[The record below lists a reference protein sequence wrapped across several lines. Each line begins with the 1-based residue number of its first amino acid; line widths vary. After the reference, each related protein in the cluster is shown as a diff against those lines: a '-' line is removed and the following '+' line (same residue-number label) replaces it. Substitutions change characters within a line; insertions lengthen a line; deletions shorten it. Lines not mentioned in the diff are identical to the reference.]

1 MSCCGK
7 KRQQWQQLAVPR
19 EPAPA
24 SVPREP
30 APASFQPVLENPV
43 KVRYHGH
50 GTFLTKGPVTGYQYL
65 FAAKEPGLMVDGRDA
80 AMLVAGSNKLSL
92 AEG

>member
-19 EPAPA
+19 EPSPA

-43 KVRYHGH
+43 KVHYNGN
-50 GTFLTKGPVTGYQYL
+50 GTFLTKGPITGYQYL
-65 FAAKEPGLMVDGRDA
+65 FTAKEGLMVDGRDA
-80 AMLVAGSNKLSL
+80 AMLVAGSEKLSL
-92 AEG
+92 AGGE